1 MLSHDLSIKD
11 KEFFDAYL
19 KCNLYGISDLNFTN
33 LFMWRHLYQLKY
45 EILHGLLWISGMY
58 YDKPFLFPPLFKE
71 SHALTALPRCL
82 DLFKKKFDALGH
94 RLMIKFVPSSMKE
107 FFEKAAPNQ
116 LIFVRDRNNDDYIY
130 LARDLIEL
138 KGRKFHGK
146 KNHFNYFQ
154 KNIPYQYKSLTYD
167 LIEDCLILTGKLKEG
182 NYTPLEMDLLQ
193 NEEKAIQEALYHMDQ
208 LDYSG
213 GVILIEGRVEAFT
226 FGEKLTEDT
235 MVIHIEKANA
245 NIRGLYQAINQQFC
259 YHQCQDVLYVNREE
273 DMGFDYLRKAKESY
287 NPIKMIEKYDIFLR

>member
-1 MLSHDLSIKD
+1 MLSHDFSIKD
-11 KEFFDAYL
+11 KIFFDAYL
-19 KCNLYGISDLNFTN
+19 KSNPYGISDLNFTN

-45 EILHGLLWISGMY
+45 EIIHELLWISGTY
-58 YDKPFLFPPLFKE
+58 YGKPFLFPPIFKE
-71 SHALTALPRCL
+71 SHALKNLPHCL
-82 DLFKKKFDALGH
+82 DFLRKKFDALGH
-94 RLMIKFVPSSMKE
+94 HLMIKFVPSSMKK
-107 FFEKAAPNQ
+107 FFEKVAPNQ
-116 LIFVRDRNNDDYIY
+116 LVFSRDRDNDDYIY

-154 KNIPYQYKSLTYD
+154 KNILYQYKPLTYD
-167 LIEDCLILTGKLKEG
+167 LMEDCLLLTRKLKEG
-182 NYTPLEMDLLQ
+182 SYTSLEMDLLQ
-193 NEEKAIQEALYHMDQ
+193 NEEQAIREALHHMDQ
-208 LDYSG
+208 LDYTG
-213 GVILIEGRVEAFT
+213 GVILIKDRVEAFT

-259 YHQCQDVLYVNREE
+259 FHQCQDVLYVNREE

-287 NPIKMIEKYDIFLR
+287 NPVKMIEKYDIFLR